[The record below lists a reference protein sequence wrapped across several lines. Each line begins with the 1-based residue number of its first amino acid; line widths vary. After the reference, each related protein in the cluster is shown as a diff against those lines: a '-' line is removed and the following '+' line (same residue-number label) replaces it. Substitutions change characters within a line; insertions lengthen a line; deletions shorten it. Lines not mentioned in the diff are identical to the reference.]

1 MIPRPASGRAS
12 LHRRAAPGLRPVG
25 RSGATGLHARVP
37 AVEDAYL
44 LPPPDQPGSE
54 PSLGGVA
61 VSRLRLLAPAATST
75 HHQRHW
81 QRRVVP
87 VATGIIHSLSR
98 PALLGARPP
107 SGVSLLRKR
116 VGWTAPCPGR
126 PQGGRG
132 RTNGTNVVVH
142 APRCS
147 SAALP
152 YRQSSGGPGR
162 VPERGVHAARMHRP
176 SAGDS
181 STCCERRPRTAS
193 PRQLPGRA
201 GASCWAAGA
210 VTWSGARRVTAV
222 TLLYAR
228 TSNVL
233 DTFQGRRRRLKRS
246 LPDGWRPRCAY
257 VAPHPTVPARGRS

>member
-1 MIPRPASGRAS
+1 MIPRPASGHAS
-12 LHRRAAPGLRPVG
+12 LDRRAAPGPRRAW
-25 RSGATGLHARVP
+25 RSATTGLHARVP
-37 AVEDAYL
+37 AVEDADL
-44 LPPPDQPGSE
+44 LPSPDQPGAGL
-54 PSLGGVA
+54 SLGGVA
-61 VSRLRLLAPAATST
+61 VSRRRLLAPAVTST
-75 HHQRHW
+75 HHRRHG
-81 QRRVVP
+81 QGRVVP

-107 SGVSLLRKR
+107 SGDSLLRKR

-126 PQGGRG
+126 SQGGRG
-132 RTNGTNVVVH
+132 RTNGTNVAVH

-152 YRQSSGGPGR
+152 YRQSSGEPGR
-162 VPERGVHAARMHRP
+162 VPERGVHAARM
-176 SAGDS
+176 
-181 STCCERRPRTAS
+181 RRPKRWRQFDMLSAATPTAS
-193 PRQLPGRA
+193 PRQLPAWA
-201 GASCWAAGA
+201 GPSRWAAGA

-233 DTFQGRRRRLKRS
+233 DIFRGRRRRLKRS

-257 VAPHPTVPARGRS
+257 VAPHHTVPARGRG